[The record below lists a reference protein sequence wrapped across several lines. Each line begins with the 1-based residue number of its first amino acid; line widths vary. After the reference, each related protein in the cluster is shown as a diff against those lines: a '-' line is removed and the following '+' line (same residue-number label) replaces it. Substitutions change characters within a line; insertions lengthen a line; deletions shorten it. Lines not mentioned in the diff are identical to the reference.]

1 MVRARRLRSAGA
13 RVAGLI
19 RALGLRAALTGGGRG
34 CGLRR
39 GAHGLERNRAAGRG
53 SAEGPTGRPTAGTS
67 ADAGF
72 FARRR
77 APRPA
82 GRCDAHASAR
92 PPISLGGDFPDGSA
106 RGGDGVNSRR
116 PLLGWLLV
124 GPSLIGVAAFMILPV
139 VLAFVVSLFRWDL
152 LGTRRFIGLENYQTL
167 ITGGALG
174 NSLLVTGIFT
184 LISVPVSLAIGLLLA
199 TQLVRALPGSAIVR
213 VLVVIPW
220 VCAPLALGVV
230 WKWIFQ
236 PSVGALNQILGV
248 RIEWLTDPSLA
259 LPAVAFVAIWQ
270 NVGYISLFFQA
281 GLTRIPD
288 SIYEAARIDGA
299 APWQSMLYMTIPLLR
314 PTTFFLA
321 VTQVVASFQVFDMVF
336 ALTGGG
342 PQHRTEV
349 IASLIYNEA
358 FVASRLGR
366 ASAVA
371 VILFLLLVVITL
383 IQQRWFSKRITYDM
397 S

>member
-1 MVRARRLRSAGA
+1 MNA
-13 RVAGLI
+13 
-19 RALGLRAALTGGGRG
+19 
-34 CGLRR
+34 
-39 GAHGLERNRAAGRG
+39 
-53 SAEGPTGRPTAGTS
+53 
-67 ADAGF
+67 
-72 FARRR
+72 
-77 APRPA
+77 
-82 GRCDAHASAR
+82 
-92 PPISLGGDFPDGSA
+92 
-106 RGGDGVNSRR
+106 RR
-116 PLLGWLLV
+116 PLIGWLLIA
-124 GPSLIGVAAFMILPV
+124 PSLIGVTAFLILPV
-139 VLAFVVSLFRWDL
+139 ILAFVISLFNWDL
-152 LGTRRFIGLENYQTL
+152 LGTRQFVGLDNYTTL
-167 ITGGALG
+167 LSGGALT
-174 NSLLVTGIFT
+174 NSLLVTAIFT
-184 LISVPVSLAIGLLLA
+184 LISVPVSLALGLALA

-213 VLVVIPW
+213 VIVVIPW

-248 RIEWLTDPSLA
+248 RIEWLTDPQLA

-281 GLTRIPD
+281 GLGKIPT
-288 SIYEAARIDGA
+288 SIYEAARLDGA
-299 APWQSMLYMTIPLLR
+299 GSWQQMWHMTIPLLR

-342 PQHRTEV
+342 PQRRTEV

-358 FVASRLGR
+358 FEASRLGR

-371 VILFLLLVVITL
+371 VILFVILVVITL
-383 IQQRWFSKRITYDM
+383 IQQRYFSRRITYDM

>member
-1 MVRARRLRSAGA
+1 MNA
-13 RVAGLI
+13 
-19 RALGLRAALTGGGRG
+19 
-34 CGLRR
+34 
-39 GAHGLERNRAAGRG
+39 
-53 SAEGPTGRPTAGTS
+53 
-67 ADAGF
+67 
-72 FARRR
+72 
-77 APRPA
+77 
-82 GRCDAHASAR
+82 
-92 PPISLGGDFPDGSA
+92 
-106 RGGDGVNSRR
+106 RR
-116 PLLGWLLV
+116 PLIGWLLIA
-124 GPSLIGVAAFMILPV
+124 PSLIGVTAFLILPV
-139 VLAFVVSLFRWDL
+139 VLAFVISLFHWDL
-152 LGTRRFIGLENYQTL
+152 LGTRQFVGLDNYASL
-167 ITGGALG
+167 LGGGALT
-174 NSLLVTGIFT
+174 NSLLVTAIFT
-184 LISVPVSLAIGLLLA
+184 LISVPVSLAVGLALA

-213 VLVVIPW
+213 VIVVIPW

-248 RIEWLTDPSLA
+248 RIEWLTDPQLA

-281 GLTRIPD
+281 GLGKIPT
-288 SIYEAARIDGA
+288 SIYEAARLDGA
-299 APWQSMLYMTIPLLR
+299 GSWQQMWHMTIPLLR

-342 PQHRTEV
+342 PQRRTEV

-371 VILFLLLVVITL
+371 VVMFVILVVITL
-383 IQQRWFSKRITYDM
+383 IQQRYFSRRITYDM

>member
-1 MVRARRLRSAGA
+1 MNARR
-13 RVAGLI
+13 
-19 RALGLRAALTGGGRG
+19 
-34 CGLRR
+34 
-39 GAHGLERNRAAGRG
+39 
-53 SAEGPTGRPTAGTS
+53 PW
-67 ADAGF
+67 
-72 FARRR
+72 
-77 APRPA
+77 
-82 GRCDAHASAR
+82 
-92 PPISLGGDFPDGSA
+92 
-106 RGGDGVNSRR
+106 
-116 PLLGWLLV
+116 LGWLLIA
-124 GPSLIGVAAFMILPV
+124 PSLIGVTAFLLLPV
-139 VLAFVVSLFRWDL
+139 LLAFVVSLFSWDL
-152 LGTRRFIGLENYQTL
+152 LGTRRFIGLDNYASL
-167 ITGGALG
+167 VSDGALA
-174 NSLLVTGIFT
+174 NSLLVTAVFT
-184 LISVPVSLAIGLLLA
+184 LISVPVSLALGLILA
-199 TQLVRALPGSAIVR
+199 TQLVRALPGSAVVR
-213 VLVVIPW
+213 VIVVIPW

-281 GLTRIPD
+281 GLTRIPF

-299 APWQSMLYMTIPLLR
+299 GPAQTMWFMTIPLLR

-349 IASLIYNEA
+349 IASLIYHEA
-358 FVASRLGR
+358 FEASRLGR

-383 IQQRWFSKRITYDM
+383 IQQRWFSRRITYDM

>member
-1 MVRARRLRSAGA
+1 MNA
-13 RVAGLI
+13 
-19 RALGLRAALTGGGRG
+19 
-34 CGLRR
+34 
-39 GAHGLERNRAAGRG
+39 
-53 SAEGPTGRPTAGTS
+53 
-67 ADAGF
+67 
-72 FARRR
+72 
-77 APRPA
+77 
-82 GRCDAHASAR
+82 
-92 PPISLGGDFPDGSA
+92 
-106 RGGDGVNSRR
+106 RR
-116 PLLGWLLV
+116 PLLGWLLIA
-124 GPSLIGVAAFMILPV
+124 PSLIGVTAFLILPV
-139 VLAFVVSLFRWDL
+139 LLAFVVSLFRWDL
-152 LGTRRFIGLENYQTL
+152 LGTRDFIGLDNYASL
-167 ITGGALG
+167 LADGALI
-174 NSLLVTGIFT
+174 NSLVVTALFT
-184 LISVPVSLAIGLLLA
+184 LISVPVSLALGLALA
-199 TQLVRALPGSAIVR
+199 SQLVRALPGSAIVR
-213 VLVVIPW
+213 VIVVVPW

-230 WKWIFQ
+230 WKWVFQ

-281 GLTRIPD
+281 GLTRIPG

-299 APWQSMLYMTIPLLR
+299 GPAQQLWFMTIPLLR

-349 IASLIYNEA
+349 IASLIFNEA
-358 FVASRLGR
+358 FVSSRLGR

-371 VILFLLLVVITL
+371 VILFLLLVLITVA
-383 IQQRWFSKRITYDM
+383 QQRWFSRRITYDM

>member
-1 MVRARRLRSAGA
+1 MNA
-13 RVAGLI
+13 
-19 RALGLRAALTGGGRG
+19 
-34 CGLRR
+34 
-39 GAHGLERNRAAGRG
+39 
-53 SAEGPTGRPTAGTS
+53 
-67 ADAGF
+67 
-72 FARRR
+72 
-77 APRPA
+77 
-82 GRCDAHASAR
+82 
-92 PPISLGGDFPDGSA
+92 
-106 RGGDGVNSRR
+106 RR
-116 PLLGWLLV
+116 PLIGWLLIA
-124 GPSLIGVAAFMILPV
+124 PSLVGVTAFLILPV
-139 VLAFVVSLFRWDL
+139 VLAFVISLFNWDL
-152 LGTRRFIGLENYQTL
+152 LGTRQFVGLDNYTTL
-167 ITGGALG
+167 ISGGTLI
-174 NSLLVTGIFT
+174 NSLLVTAIFT
-184 LISVPVSLAIGLLLA
+184 LISVPVSLALGLALA

-213 VLVVIPW
+213 VIVVIPW

-248 RIEWLTDPSLA
+248 RIEWLTDPQLA

-281 GLTRIPD
+281 GLGKIPT
-288 SIYEAARIDGA
+288 SIYEAARLDGA
-299 APWQSMLYMTIPLLR
+299 GSWQQMWHMTIPLLR

-342 PQHRTEV
+342 PQRRTEV

-358 FVASRLGR
+358 FEASRLGR

-371 VILFLLLVVITL
+371 VILFVILVVITL
-383 IQQRWFSKRITYDM
+383 IQQRYFSRRITYDM

>member
-1 MVRARRLRSAGA
+1 MNA
-13 RVAGLI
+13 
-19 RALGLRAALTGGGRG
+19 
-34 CGLRR
+34 
-39 GAHGLERNRAAGRG
+39 
-53 SAEGPTGRPTAGTS
+53 
-67 ADAGF
+67 
-72 FARRR
+72 
-77 APRPA
+77 
-82 GRCDAHASAR
+82 
-92 PPISLGGDFPDGSA
+92 
-106 RGGDGVNSRR
+106 RR
-116 PLLGWLLV
+116 PLIGWLLIA
-124 GPSLIGVAAFMILPV
+124 PSLIGVSAFLILPV
-139 VLAFVVSLFRWDL
+139 VLAFVISLFRWDL
-152 LGTRRFIGLENYQTL
+152 LGTRQFVGLENYTSL
-167 ITGGALG
+167 ITGGALT
-174 NSLLVTGIFT
+174 NSLLVTAIFT
-184 LISVPVSLAIGLLLA
+184 LISVPVSLAVGLLLA

-213 VLVVIPW
+213 VIVVIPW

-248 RIEWLTDPSLA
+248 RIEWLTDPQLA

-281 GLTRIPD
+281 GLGKIPT
-288 SIYEAARIDGA
+288 SIYEAATLDGA
-299 APWQSMLYMTIPLLR
+299 GSWQQMRHMTIPLLR

-321 VTQVVASFQVFDMVF
+321 ITQVVASFQVFDMVY

-371 VILFLLLVVITL
+371 VILFVILVIITL
-383 IQQRWFSKRITYDM
+383 VQQRYFSRRITYDM

>member
-1 MVRARRLRSAGA
+1 M
-13 RVAGLI
+13 
-19 RALGLRAALTGGGRG
+19 
-34 CGLRR
+34 
-39 GAHGLERNRAAGRG
+39 
-53 SAEGPTGRPTAGTS
+53 
-67 ADAGF
+67 
-72 FARRR
+72 
-77 APRPA
+77 
-82 GRCDAHASAR
+82 
-92 PPISLGGDFPDGSA
+92 
-106 RGGDGVNSRR
+106 NSRR
-116 PLLGWLLV
+116 PLLGWLLIT
-124 GPSLIGVAAFMILPV
+124 PSLIGVSAFLILPV
-139 VLAFVVSLFRWDL
+139 LLAFLVSLFRWDL
-152 LGTRRFIGLENYQTL
+152 LGTRSFIGLENYRSLLTD
-167 ITGGALG
+167 GALP

-184 LISVPVSLAIGLLLA
+184 LISVPVSLALGLILA
-199 TQLVRALPGSAIVR
+199 TQLVRALPGSAVVR
-213 VLVVIPW
+213 VIVVVPW

-236 PSVGALNQILGV
+236 PSVGALNQILGA
-248 RIEWLTDPSLA
+248 RIEWLTDPALA

-270 NVGYISLFFQA
+270 NVGYTSLFFQA
-281 GLTRIPD
+281 GLSRIPG

-299 APWQSMLYMTIPLLR
+299 GPAEQLWFMTVPLLR

-358 FVASRLGR
+358 FVSSRLGR

-371 VILFLLLVVITL
+371 VILFLLLVAITVA
-383 IQQRWFSKRITYDM
+383 QQRWFSRRITYDM

>member
-1 MVRARRLRSAGA
+1 MNA
-13 RVAGLI
+13 
-19 RALGLRAALTGGGRG
+19 
-34 CGLRR
+34 
-39 GAHGLERNRAAGRG
+39 
-53 SAEGPTGRPTAGTS
+53 
-67 ADAGF
+67 
-72 FARRR
+72 
-77 APRPA
+77 
-82 GRCDAHASAR
+82 
-92 PPISLGGDFPDGSA
+92 
-106 RGGDGVNSRR
+106 RR
-116 PLLGWLLV
+116 PLIGWLLIA
-124 GPSLIGVAAFMILPV
+124 PSLIGVTAFLILPV
-139 VLAFVVSLFRWDL
+139 VLAFVISLFRWDL
-152 LGTRRFIGLENYQTL
+152 LGTRQFIGLDNYVTL
-167 ITGGALG
+167 LTGGALT
-174 NSLLVTGIFT
+174 NSLLVTALFT
-184 LISVPVSLAIGLLLA
+184 LISVPVSLALGLLLA

-213 VLVVIPW
+213 VIVVIPW

-248 RIEWLTDPSLA
+248 RIEWLTDPQLA

-281 GLTRIPD
+281 GLGKIPT
-288 SIYEAARIDGA
+288 SVYEAARLDGA
-299 APWQSMLYMTIPLLR
+299 SSWQSMWHMTIPLLR

-321 VTQVVASFQVFDMVF
+321 VTQVVASFQVFDMVY

-358 FVASRLGR
+358 FEASRLGR

-371 VILFLLLVVITL
+371 VVLFVILVVITL
-383 IQQRWFSKRITYDM
+383 IQQRWFSRRITYDM

>member
-1 MVRARRLRSAGA
+1 M
-13 RVAGLI
+13 
-19 RALGLRAALTGGGRG
+19 
-34 CGLRR
+34 
-39 GAHGLERNRAAGRG
+39 
-53 SAEGPTGRPTAGTS
+53 
-67 ADAGF
+67 
-72 FARRR
+72 
-77 APRPA
+77 
-82 GRCDAHASAR
+82 
-92 PPISLGGDFPDGSA
+92 
-106 RGGDGVNSRR
+106 NSRR

-124 GPSLIGVAAFMILPV
+124 TPSLIGVAAFLILPV

-152 LGTRRFIGLENYQTL
+152 LGSRQFIGLENYQGL
-167 ITGGALG
+167 LSDGALL
-174 NSLLVTGIFT
+174 NSLLVTALFT
-184 LISVPVSLAIGLLLA
+184 LISVPLSLALGLMLA

-213 VLVVIPW
+213 VIVVIPW

-248 RIEWLTDPSLA
+248 RVEWLTDPSLA

-281 GLTRIPD
+281 GLTRIPG

-299 APWQSMLYMTIPLLR
+299 APWQSMLHMTIPLLR

-349 IASLIYNEA
+349 IASLIYHEA
-358 FVASRLGR
+358 FVSSRLGR

-383 IQQRWFSKRITYDM
+383 AQQRWFSRRITYDL

>member
-1 MVRARRLRSAGA
+1 MNA
-13 RVAGLI
+13 
-19 RALGLRAALTGGGRG
+19 
-34 CGLRR
+34 
-39 GAHGLERNRAAGRG
+39 
-53 SAEGPTGRPTAGTS
+53 
-67 ADAGF
+67 
-72 FARRR
+72 
-77 APRPA
+77 
-82 GRCDAHASAR
+82 
-92 PPISLGGDFPDGSA
+92 
-106 RGGDGVNSRR
+106 RR
-116 PLLGWLLV
+116 PLLGWLLIA
-124 GPSLIGVAAFMILPV
+124 PSLIGVTAFLLLPV
-139 VLAFVVSLFRWDL
+139 LLAFVVSLFRWDL
-152 LGTRRFIGLENYQTL
+152 LGTREFIGLDNYASL
-167 ITGGALG
+167 LGDGALA
-174 NSLLVTGIFT
+174 NSLLVTAVFT
-184 LISVPVSLAIGLLLA
+184 LISVPVSLALGLILA

-213 VLVVIPW
+213 VIVVIPW

-236 PSVGALNQILGV
+236 PSVGALNQLLGV
-248 RIEWLTDPSLA
+248 RVEWLTDPSLA

-281 GLTRIPD
+281 GLTRIPS

-299 APWQSMLYMTIPLLR
+299 GAAQTMWFMTIPLLR

-321 VTQVVASFQVFDMVF
+321 ITQVVASFQVFDMVF

-349 IASLIYNEA
+349 IASLIYHEA
-358 FVASRLGR
+358 FEASRLGR

-383 IQQRWFSKRITYDM
+383 IQQRWFSRRITYDP

>member
-1 MVRARRLRSAGA
+1 MS
-13 RVAGLI
+13 
-19 RALGLRAALTGGGRG
+19 
-34 CGLRR
+34 
-39 GAHGLERNRAAGRG
+39 
-53 SAEGPTGRPTAGTS
+53 
-67 ADAGF
+67 
-72 FARRR
+72 
-77 APRPA
+77 
-82 GRCDAHASAR
+82 
-92 PPISLGGDFPDGSA
+92 
-106 RGGDGVNSRR
+106 SRR
-116 PLLGWLLV
+116 PLLGWLLIA
-124 GPSLIGVAAFMILPV
+124 PSLIGVTCFLILPV

-152 LGTRRFIGLENYQTL
+152 LGTRTFLGLDNYASL
-167 ITGGALG
+167 LSDGALA
-174 NSLLVTGIFT
+174 NSLLVTGVFT
-184 LISVPVSLAIGLLLA
+184 LISVPVSLAIGLVLA

-213 VLVVIPW
+213 VIVVIPW

-270 NVGYISLFFQA
+270 NVGYISRVFQA
-281 GLTRIPD
+281 GLSRIPG

-299 APWQSMLYMTIPLLR
+299 NAGQQLWFMTIPLLR

-349 IASLIYNEA
+349 IASLIYHEA
-358 FVASRLGR
+358 FEASRLGR

-371 VILFLLLVVITL
+371 VILFVLLVVITV
-383 IQQRWFSKRITYDM
+383 IQQRWFSRRITYDM

>member
-1 MVRARRLRSAGA
+1 MNA
-13 RVAGLI
+13 
-19 RALGLRAALTGGGRG
+19 
-34 CGLRR
+34 
-39 GAHGLERNRAAGRG
+39 
-53 SAEGPTGRPTAGTS
+53 
-67 ADAGF
+67 
-72 FARRR
+72 
-77 APRPA
+77 
-82 GRCDAHASAR
+82 
-92 PPISLGGDFPDGSA
+92 
-106 RGGDGVNSRR
+106 RR
-116 PLLGWLLV
+116 PLIGWLLIA
-124 GPSLIGVAAFMILPV
+124 PSLIGVTAFLILPV
-139 VLAFVVSLFRWDL
+139 ILAFVISLFNWDL
-152 LGTRRFIGLENYQTL
+152 LGTRQFVGLDNYTTL
-167 ITGGALG
+167 ISGGTLI
-174 NSLLVTGIFT
+174 NSLLVTAIFT
-184 LISVPVSLAIGLLLA
+184 LISVPVSLALGLALA

-213 VLVVIPW
+213 VIVVIPW

-248 RIEWLTDPSLA
+248 RIEWLTDPQLA

-281 GLTRIPD
+281 GLGKIPT
-288 SIYEAARIDGA
+288 SIYEAARLDGA
-299 APWQSMLYMTIPLLR
+299 GSWQQMWHMTIPLLR

-342 PQHRTEV
+342 PQRRTEV

-358 FVASRLGR
+358 FEASRLGR

-371 VILFLLLVVITL
+371 VILFVILVVITL
-383 IQQRWFSKRITYDM
+383 IQQRYFSRRITYDM

>member
-1 MVRARRLRSAGA
+1 MNA
-13 RVAGLI
+13 
-19 RALGLRAALTGGGRG
+19 
-34 CGLRR
+34 
-39 GAHGLERNRAAGRG
+39 
-53 SAEGPTGRPTAGTS
+53 
-67 ADAGF
+67 
-72 FARRR
+72 
-77 APRPA
+77 
-82 GRCDAHASAR
+82 
-92 PPISLGGDFPDGSA
+92 
-106 RGGDGVNSRR
+106 RR
-116 PLLGWLLV
+116 PLLGWLLIA
-124 GPSLIGVAAFMILPV
+124 PSLIGVTAFLILPV

-152 LGTRRFIGLENYQTL
+152 LGTRDFVGLQNYSTL
-167 ITGGALG
+167 LSSGALA
-174 NSLLVTGIFT
+174 NSLIVTALFT
-184 LISVPVSLAIGLLLA
+184 LISVPVSMALGLALA
-199 TQLVRALPGSAIVR
+199 SQLVRAVPGSAVVR
-213 VLVVIPW
+213 VIVVIPW

-236 PSVGALNQILGV
+236 PSVGAANQILGM

-281 GLTRIPD
+281 GLSRIPT
-288 SIYEAARIDGA
+288 SIYEAARLDGA
-299 APWQSMLYMTIPLLR
+299 GPWASMWHMTIPLLR

-349 IASLIYNEA
+349 IASLVYNEG
-358 FVASRLGR
+358 FGASRLGR

-371 VILFLLLVVITL
+371 VILFVLLVIITL
-383 IQQRWFSKRITYDM
+383 IQQRYFARRITYDM

>member
-1 MVRARRLRSAGA
+1 MNA
-13 RVAGLI
+13 
-19 RALGLRAALTGGGRG
+19 
-34 CGLRR
+34 
-39 GAHGLERNRAAGRG
+39 
-53 SAEGPTGRPTAGTS
+53 
-67 ADAGF
+67 
-72 FARRR
+72 
-77 APRPA
+77 
-82 GRCDAHASAR
+82 
-92 PPISLGGDFPDGSA
+92 
-106 RGGDGVNSRR
+106 RR

-124 GPSLIGVAAFMILPV
+124 APSLIGVAAFLVLPV
-139 VLAFVVSLFRWDL
+139 LLAAVVSLFRWDL
-152 LGTRRFIGLENYQTL
+152 LGTRSFVGLGNYTSL
-167 ITGGALG
+167 LADGALA
-174 NSLLVTGIFT
+174 NSLVVTAMFT
-184 LISVPVSLAIGLLLA
+184 LISVPLSLALGLVLA
-199 TQLVRALPGSAIVR
+199 TQLVRALAGSAIVR
-213 VLVVIPW
+213 VIVVIPW

-230 WKWIFQ
+230 WKWILQ

-248 RIEWLTDPSLA
+248 RIEWLTDPALA

-281 GLTRIPD
+281 GLSRIPA

-299 APWQSMLYMTIPLLR
+299 SPWQSMRFMTIPLLR

-349 IASLIYNEA
+349 VASLIYHEA
-358 FVASRLGR
+358 FEASRLGR

-383 IQQRWFSKRITYDM
+383 IQQRWFSRRITYDL

>member
-1 MVRARRLRSAGA
+1 MNA
-13 RVAGLI
+13 
-19 RALGLRAALTGGGRG
+19 
-34 CGLRR
+34 
-39 GAHGLERNRAAGRG
+39 
-53 SAEGPTGRPTAGTS
+53 
-67 ADAGF
+67 
-72 FARRR
+72 
-77 APRPA
+77 
-82 GRCDAHASAR
+82 
-92 PPISLGGDFPDGSA
+92 
-106 RGGDGVNSRR
+106 RR
-116 PLLGWLLV
+116 PLIGWLLIA
-124 GPSLIGVAAFMILPV
+124 PSLIGVTAFLILPV
-139 VLAFVVSLFRWDL
+139 VLALVISLFNWDL
-152 LGTRRFIGLENYQTL
+152 LGTRQFVGLDNYTSL
-167 ITGGALG
+167 LSSGALT
-174 NSLLVTGIFT
+174 NSLLVTAIFT
-184 LISVPVSLAIGLLLA
+184 LISVPVSLALGLALA

-213 VLVVIPW
+213 VIVVIPW

-248 RIEWLTDPSLA
+248 RIEWLTDPQLA

-281 GLTRIPD
+281 GLGKIPT
-288 SIYEAARIDGA
+288 SIYEAARLDGA
-299 APWQSMLYMTIPLLR
+299 GSWQQMRHMTIPLLR

-342 PQHRTEV
+342 PQRRTEV

-358 FVASRLGR
+358 FEASRLGR

-371 VILFLLLVVITL
+371 VILFVILVIITL
-383 IQQRWFSKRITYDM
+383 IQQRYFSRRITYDM

>member
-1 MVRARRLRSAGA
+1 MS
-13 RVAGLI
+13 
-19 RALGLRAALTGGGRG
+19 
-34 CGLRR
+34 
-39 GAHGLERNRAAGRG
+39 
-53 SAEGPTGRPTAGTS
+53 P
-67 ADAGF
+67 
-72 FARRR
+72 
-77 APRPA
+77 
-82 GRCDAHASAR
+82 
-92 PPISLGGDFPDGSA
+92 
-106 RGGDGVNSRR
+106 RR
-116 PLLGWLLV
+116 PLAGWLLIA
-124 GPSLIGVAAFMILPV
+124 PSLIGVTAFLILPV
-139 VLAFVVSLFRWDL
+139 TLAFVVSLFRWSL
-152 LGTRRFIGLENYQTL
+152 LGEQQFVGLENYRSL
-167 ITGGALG
+167 LADGVLA
-174 NSLLVTGIFT
+174 NSLLVTAIFT
-184 LISVPVSLAIGLLLA
+184 LISVPVSLVLGLILA
-199 TQLVRALPGSAIVR
+199 TQLVRALPGSAVAR
-213 VLVVIPW
+213 VVVVIPW

-281 GLTRIPD
+281 GLGRIPV
-288 SIYEAARIDGA
+288 SIYEAATLDGA
-299 APWQSMLYMTIPLLR
+299 GPLRRLTAMTIPLLR

-342 PQHRTEV
+342 PQRRTEV

-358 FVASRLGR
+358 FVSGRLGR

-371 VILFLLLVVITL
+371 VILFVLLVVITL
-383 IQQRWFSKRITYDM
+383 IQQRWFSSRITYDM

>member
-1 MVRARRLRSAGA
+1 M
-13 RVAGLI
+13 
-19 RALGLRAALTGGGRG
+19 
-34 CGLRR
+34 
-39 GAHGLERNRAAGRG
+39 
-53 SAEGPTGRPTAGTS
+53 
-67 ADAGF
+67 
-72 FARRR
+72 
-77 APRPA
+77 
-82 GRCDAHASAR
+82 
-92 PPISLGGDFPDGSA
+92 
-106 RGGDGVNSRR
+106 NSRR
-116 PLLGWLLV
+116 PLLGWLLIA
-124 GPSLIGVAAFMILPV
+124 PSLIGVTCFLILPV

-152 LGTRRFIGLENYQTL
+152 LGTRTFLGLDNYASL
-167 ITGGALG
+167 LRDGALA
-174 NSLLVTGIFT
+174 NSLLVTAVFT
-184 LISVPVSLAIGLLLA
+184 LISVPVSLAIGLVLA

-213 VLVVIPW
+213 VIVVIPW

-248 RIEWLTDPSLA
+248 RIEWLTDPALA

-281 GLTRIPD
+281 GLSRIPG

-299 APWQSMLYMTIPLLR
+299 NAGQQLWFMTVPLLR

-321 VTQVVASFQVFDMVF
+321 VASFQVFDMVF

-342 PQHRTEV
+342 PQRRTQV
-349 IASLIYNEA
+349 IASLIYDEA
-358 FVASRLGR
+358 FGASRLGR

-383 IQQRWFSKRITYDM
+383 AQQRWFSRRITYDM

>member
-1 MVRARRLRSAGA
+1 MNA
-13 RVAGLI
+13 
-19 RALGLRAALTGGGRG
+19 
-34 CGLRR
+34 
-39 GAHGLERNRAAGRG
+39 
-53 SAEGPTGRPTAGTS
+53 
-67 ADAGF
+67 
-72 FARRR
+72 
-77 APRPA
+77 
-82 GRCDAHASAR
+82 
-92 PPISLGGDFPDGSA
+92 
-106 RGGDGVNSRR
+106 RR
-116 PLLGWLLV
+116 PLLGWLLIA
-124 GPSLIGVAAFMILPV
+124 PSLIGVTAFLILPV
-139 VLAFVVSLFRWDL
+139 LLAFVVSLFRWDL
-152 LGTRRFIGLENYQTL
+152 LGTRDFIGLDNYASL
-167 ITGGALG
+167 LADGALL
-174 NSLLVTGIFT
+174 NSLIVTALFT
-184 LISVPVSLAIGLLLA
+184 LISVPVSLVLGLALA
-199 TQLVRALPGSAIVR
+199 SQLVRALPGSAIVR
-213 VLVVIPW
+213 VIVVIPW

-281 GLTRIPD
+281 GLSRIPG

-299 APWQSMLYMTIPLLR
+299 GPWRTMRYMTIPLLR

-349 IASLIYNEA
+349 IASLVYHEA
-358 FVASRLGR
+358 FTSSSLGR

-371 VILFLLLVVITL
+371 VILFVLLVVITL
-383 IQQRWFSKRITYDM
+383 IQQRYFARRITYDM

>member
-1 MVRARRLRSAGA
+1 MNA
-13 RVAGLI
+13 
-19 RALGLRAALTGGGRG
+19 
-34 CGLRR
+34 
-39 GAHGLERNRAAGRG
+39 
-53 SAEGPTGRPTAGTS
+53 
-67 ADAGF
+67 
-72 FARRR
+72 
-77 APRPA
+77 
-82 GRCDAHASAR
+82 
-92 PPISLGGDFPDGSA
+92 
-106 RGGDGVNSRR
+106 RR
-116 PLLGWLLV
+116 PLIGWLLIA
-124 GPSLIGVAAFMILPV
+124 PSLIGVTAFLILPV
-139 VLAFVVSLFRWDL
+139 VLAFVISLFHWDL
-152 LGTRRFIGLENYQTL
+152 LGTRQFVGLDNYASL
-167 ITGGALG
+167 LGGGALT
-174 NSLLVTGIFT
+174 NSLLVTAIFT
-184 LISVPVSLAIGLLLA
+184 LISVPVSLAVGLALA

-213 VLVVIPW
+213 VIVVIPW

-248 RIEWLTDPSLA
+248 RIEWLTDPQLA

-281 GLTRIPD
+281 GLGKIPT
-288 SIYEAARIDGA
+288 SIYEAARLDGA
-299 APWQSMLYMTIPLLR
+299 GSWQQMWHMTIPLLR

-342 PQHRTEV
+342 PQRRTEV

-371 VILFLLLVVITL
+371 VVLFVILVIITL
-383 IQQRWFSKRITYDM
+383 IQQRYFSRRITYDM